1 MRIDSVRVS
10 GADTIYYPFH
20 SLREYCYNPTLTP
33 APGTLDSNG
42 GSWLGKKVTQ
52 KSNGDF
58 WFDNIWNDTVI
69 IKTQANLGDS
79 WVLYNDASTRHYI
92 ATVSSVDTMI
102 ILGTPD
108 SVKIISIAA
117 FNGSSINPSDPINK
131 FKIIL
136 SKNHGFAEVFDLYTF
151 PYRNPDTTCS
161 RYDMYFTMAGSDFFS
176 LPGDTIRVDSFQLF
190 SQIDFHNPRL
200 MEIYNSDSGISYNTI
215 FSNDTN
221 VLINFNK
228 MPEEWGVG
236 HAYFYVPLDTSCYPS
251 SVYGIAHDY
260 VYNHAGSISIHTFE
274 ACAQRSIYKIGV
286 GRIYQD
292 TCSDLVFYYENNTGI
307 TRRGKCK
314 PLSVPTISAT
324 KPQIELYHNPAN
336 DQLNINVS
344 GSKSHT
350 IFITNLLGQ
359 IVTSAKTTQAHTI
372 IQTNGIPAGIYIIKI
387 AEENGLVTTRKIVIQ
402 H

>member
-1 MRIDSVRVS
+1 
-10 GADTIYYPFH
+10 
-20 SLREYCYNPTLTP
+20 
-33 APGTLDSNG
+33 
-42 GSWLGKKVTQ
+42 
-52 KSNGDF
+52 
-58 WFDNIWNDTVI
+58 
-69 IKTQANLGDS
+69 
-79 WVLYNDASTRHYI
+79 
-92 ATVSSVDTMI
+92 
-102 ILGTPD
+102 
-108 SVKIISIAA
+108 
-117 FNGSSINPSDPINK
+117 
-131 FKIIL
+131 
-136 SKNHGFAEVFDLYTF
+136 
-151 PYRNPDTTCS
+151 
-161 RYDMYFTMAGSDFFS
+161 
-176 LPGDTIRVDSFQLF
+176 
-190 SQIDFHNPRL
+190 
-200 MEIYNSDSGISYNTI
+200 
-215 FSNDTN
+215 
-221 VLINFNK
+221 

-324 KPQIELYHNPAN
+324 KPQIELYPNPAN